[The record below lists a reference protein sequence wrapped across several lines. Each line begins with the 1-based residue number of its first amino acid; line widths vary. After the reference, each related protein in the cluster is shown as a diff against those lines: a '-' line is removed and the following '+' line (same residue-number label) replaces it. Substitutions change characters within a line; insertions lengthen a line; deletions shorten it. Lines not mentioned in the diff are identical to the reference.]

1 MNNNKNFTIYKVEQY
16 KKEFINGSLVDY
28 KSFTGSVE
36 QVLKKIESNK
46 GYHLMINPD
55 EPCIIY
61 GDLDHIPDEQIFNKF
76 LETIAYFYDVE
87 ITDISYTSSDKNNE
101 FSYHWSIPTLKASSP
116 KVLYNDFKNKK
127 CFEQFIIHKY
137 IDLSVY
143 TKHLFRLPNQTNKDK
158 KLSHKVMQG
167 KLIDFIFEYVDNTI
181 DTIEDDEPEPEKPK
195 VIYNNDDIVND
206 DDIKVCLKCLCDK
219 NEEYDD
225 WSKVALMMKSIVG
238 GDKGKYLL
246 NEWSKTASNYNKEKV
261 NNFYDNITPKEDGLR
276 IGTLRMMASKAN
288 AELYNNH
295 FHKPKVNK
303 NNFDFYDLTTDSV
316 GKYFKQLYEHKFI
329 NQNERLYS
337 FNGIYWK
344 LDLNHHILNNF
355 VSNEFY
361 NNLFTSFKSFE
372 DLELNKN
379 KLSDSEHTQ
388 LIERLNKIRTSLTQ
402 LKNYD
407 KRQKF
412 LNDILSYLVN
422 DDVKFDDNV
431 YLFAFD
437 NKIYDLRLNQF
448 VEPEPTQYISLTTGY
463 KYIEQDESKKIK
475 ELHKLLDSIFP
486 QPEIKKLYLTILSTG
501 LDGVPL
507 EKFVLANGGGGNG
520 KGLLNEFTQYVL
532 GNYAYVLPVNILLGP
547 LKTGSN
553 PEVANMHNKRLI
565 IAREPDRDL
574 KFNCATIKEMTGGTE
589 LNARLCHSNDTKT
602 KLKLTFLLE
611 CNDKPKL
618 NETSNALSRRI
629 LDIPFKNRF
638 VDKDVYDDL
647 DDVDKKTTFLIN
659 SYYKTVEFKEEY
671 KQALFLILVEHYKE
685 FYNNNRVLPVPDEIK
700 ARNKEYI
707 KNSDEFL
714 NWFDDNY
721 EKTND
726 KKDVIKI
733 KVVYEKFKSSEYF
746 NNLSKIKKRENNYK
760 SFVTIMENN
769 MFLKKYVT
777 TNKDKIYIIT
787 NYKIKEDDDDDE
799 IDSLDK

>member
-1 MNNNKNFTIYKVEQY
+1 MENKKVFTIYKVKQY
-16 KKEFINGSLVDY
+16 KKEWDNETKSLVEY
-28 KSFTGSVE
+28 PTYTGTIKN
-36 QVLKKIESNK
+36 VLKKIESNK

-55 EPCIIY
+55 EPCIVY
-61 GDLDHIPDEQIFNKF
+61 GDLDHIPYESIFDNF
-76 LETIAYFYDVE
+76 LILLSQEFEVDKDY
-87 ITDISYTSSDKNNE
+87 ISYTLSKKDNE
-101 FSYHWSIPTLKASSP
+101 LSYHWSIP
-116 KVLYNDFKNKK
+116 
-127 CFEQFIIHKY
+127 FISATPTIIKSKLEDEIFDEFRTH
-137 IDLSVY
+137 IDLSIY
-143 TKHLFRLPNQTNKDK
+143 TKKLFRLPNQTNKDK
-158 KLSHKVMQG
+158 PIQHNVIEG
-167 KLIDFIFEYVDNTI
+167 ELIDFIFEYIDNT
-181 DTIEDDEPEPEKPK
+181 DEKLIENEKPRVVYK
-195 VIYNNDDIVND
+195 KSEVPNDDITTEIKHCLECIKDND
-206 DDIKVCLKCLCDK
+206 DY
-219 NEEYDD
+219 ND
-225 WSKVALMMKSIVG
+225 WSNVALIINNELG
-238 GDKGKYLL
+238 YNGFNILD
-246 NEWSKTASNYNKEKV
+246 EWSRGGKNYNYEKNKAFY
-261 NNFYDNITPKEDGLR
+261 NNIKPKEDGLR
-276 IGTLRMMASKAN
+276 IGTLKMMAKKAN
-288 AELYNNH
+288 PKLYKTY
-295 FHKPKVNK
+295 FHQPKVNK

-329 NQNERLYS
+329 NQNEKLYC

-372 DLELNKN
+372 DVELNKN

-412 LNDILSYLVN
+412 LKDILSYLVN
-422 DDVKFDDNV
+422 DDIKFDDNA

-437 NKIYDLRLNQF
+437 NKIYDLKLNQF

-475 ELHKLLDSIFP
+475 ELNKLLDSIFP

-547 LKTGSN
+547 LKIGSN

-618 NETSNALSRRI
+618 NETSKALGRRI

-647 DDVDKKTTFLIN
+647 DDEDKKTTFLIN
-659 SYYKTVEFKEEY
+659 SYYKTTEFKEEY

-685 FYNNNRVLPVPDEIK
+685 FYKNNRVLPVPDEIK
-700 ARNKEYI
+700 RRNEEYI
-707 KNSDEFL
+707 KTSDEFL

-746 NNLSKIKKRENNYK
+746 NNLTKIKKRENNYK
-760 SFVTIMENN
+760 SFVTSIEGN